1 LIVEANKQKEKEMRR
16 QARIELAVSAYN
28 AYQKNV
34 EDPNVKNPLAK
45 TITDITLLSQ
55 FIQNIPAFFDGTED
69 TGKNGQGV
77 DGRGGFHAVL
87 HPNERVVPKS
97 LNEQIGSLSNSELA
111 RIASEY
117 NTGALIRKG
126 EGAMQIGGAW
136 QTAAIVGKLDA
147 LEKAIK
153 SKPETNI
160 ELGEIVGGAME
171 IVKTTRKGNDVIYNR
186 YRIK

>member
-1 LIVEANKQKEKEMRR
+1 
-16 QARIELAVSAYN
+16 
-28 AYQKNV
+28 
-34 EDPNVKNPLAK
+34 
-45 TITDITLLSQ
+45 
-55 FIQNIPAFFDGTED
+55 
-69 TGKNGQGV
+69 
-77 DGRGGFHAVL
+77 VL

-136 QTAAIVGKLDA
+136 QSAAILKELTD
-147 LEKAIK
+147 LKAVIK
-153 SKPETNI
+153 AKPETNI